1 MIQTPRSGDDRTES
15 GALSVLSD
23 ALGGV
28 YWERTGQDATKPD
41 GFIRLPDQTEI
52 DVEVY
57 RNVIPEFRQ
66 ASSELERIENP
77 VRLDRGSGSWA
88 ALLPTDTNFKEF
100 SKLSDDIF
108 RRFIN
113 DTLAGPERSPVREV
127 EISGFA
133 HILLMHMADTEDIL
147 DFGVTTASKLNT
159 GFINTHP
166 NSIADFMEREVTVR
180 SEKIKRLVD
189 RASQADRKAYIAAV
203 IEETVETG
211 MNFSLMGA
219 GSYSHITLPDS
230 DVVLPSGLDAFWV
243 IRGDY
248 EVAIGYVKPTGWT
261 RYKTPRA

>member
-1 MIQTPRSGDDRTES
+1 M
-15 GALSVLSD
+15 
-23 ALGGV
+23 
-28 YWERTGQDATKPD
+28 
-41 GFIRLPDQTEI
+41 
-52 DVEVY
+52 
-57 RNVIPEFRQ
+57 
-66 ASSELERIENP
+66 
-77 VRLDRGSGSWA
+77 
-88 ALLPTDTNFKEF
+88 
-100 SKLSDDIF
+100 
-108 RRFIN
+108 
-113 DTLAGPERSPVREV
+113 REV

-248 EVAIGYVKPTGWT
+248 EVANRIRQAHWLDSIQDTSSVTDSKVVEYGTETCRRRRGQT
-261 RYKTPRA
+261 HLTEGCSH